1 MMEKDGWVYILAN
14 RPGGKIYTGV
24 TANLPLRMEQ
34 HRAGQGS
41 LFVKRYNLI
50 RLVYWEQMGEIEAAI
65 RREKAIKRWTRAWK
79 IELIESVNPTWEDLT
94 DRMNW

>member
-1 MMEKDGWVYILAN
+1 MEPILEEEGDSNKHATEDLSSN
-14 RPGGKIYTGV
+14 EFNPEEELSDDEFDNYLHNQNNMIGHNFR
-24 TANLPLRMEQ
+24 
-34 HRAGQGS
+34 
-41 LFVKRYNLI
+41 
-50 RLVYWEQMGEIEAAI
+50 MGEIEAAI